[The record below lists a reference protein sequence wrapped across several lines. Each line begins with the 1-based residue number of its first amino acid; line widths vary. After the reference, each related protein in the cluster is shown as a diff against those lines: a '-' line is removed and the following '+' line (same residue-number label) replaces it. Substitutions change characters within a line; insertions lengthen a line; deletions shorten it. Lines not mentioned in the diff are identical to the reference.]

1 MSVCLVRMGMLAVAC
16 WPGLVFRWFEKVAD
30 FHIEWCFDRIVW
42 SLNIADFDSSRFD
55 IEVVLHIIF
64 ISSSRR
70 TVNKIDDK
78 MIKFKLQKLLQH

>member
-1 MSVCLVRMGMLAVAC
+1 MGVCLVRMGMLTVAC
-16 WPGLVFRWFEKVAD
+16 RPGLIFRGFNIVAD
-30 FHIEWCFDRIVW
+30 FHVKWCFDRIVR

-70 TVNKIDDK
+70 TGNKIEDK
-78 MIKFKLQKLLQH
+78 IIKFK